1 MKRSVIRLA
10 SAAAAVVLL
19 AACGGN
25 DPVSTTDGAKAPTD
39 KVVVGSGNF
48 PESVLLGE
56 IYAGALAA
64 KGVQVEKKLNIG
76 SREAYIPA
84 LQDGSI
90 DLLPEYTG
98 VLLQYFDKNATAVAS
113 DDVYTALKSALP
125 AGLVVLDKSAAEDK
139 DAVVVTDATAKKYSL
154 TSIADLKPVAGQLV
168 LGGPPE
174 WRDRP
179 TGVPGLKRLYG
190 LQFKQFKPLDAGGP
204 LTVKALQDGTIQAG
218 NLFTTQSEI
227 PDNKFVVL
235 EDPQNLFH
243 AQNVLPLINEKKA
256 TDTVKQALNAVS
268 AKLTTQNLTDYLK
281 RVTAG
286 KKDASVVAKD
296 YLSQNGL
303 S

>member
-1 MKRSVIRLA
+1 MKLSLTRLA
-10 SAAAAVVLL
+10 SVTAAVVLL

-25 DPVSTTDGAKAPTD
+25 DPVSTTGGEKAAAD
-39 KVVVGSGNF
+39 KVVVGSANF
-48 PESVLLGE
+48 PESVLLAE

-64 KGVQVEKKLNIG
+64 KGVQVDKKLNIG
-76 SREAYIPA
+76 TREAYIPA

-113 DDVYTALKSALP
+113 DEVYAALQKALP
-125 AGLVVLDKSAAEDK
+125 DGLVVLNKSSAEDK
-139 DAVVVTDATAKKYSL
+139 DAVVVTRATATKYNL
-154 TSIADLKPVAGQLV
+154 KSIADLKPVAGQFV

-179 TGVPGLKRLYG
+179 TGVPGLKKLYG
-190 LQFKQFKPLDAGGP
+190 LTFKQFKPLDAGGP
-204 LTVKALQDGTIQAG
+204 LTVKALEDGTIQAG

-227 PDNKFVVL
+227 PDNNFVVL
-235 EDPQNLFH
+235 EDPKNLFA
-243 AQNVLPLINEKKA
+243 AQNVVPLINEKKA

-268 AKLTTQNLTDYLK
+268 ATLTTQNLAEHLK

-286 KKDASVVAKD
+286 KEDAAAVAKD
-296 YLSQNGL
+296 FLSQNGL